1 MQIKNLNVESKVI
14 RLTLLLLCVLLSFA
28 SIAKTSTVYVSPD
41 GNDSN
46 TGSFEQPFA
55 TIRQA
60 VGFVVANRLN
70 NTEIILRE
78 GVYVQK
84 TTIVLENLPENL
96 TIKAYQNEKVYI
108 VGGQKIKGFKPVN
121 KQSPVYKRLPVRA
134 RSHIFQINLKES
146 GITGYGAISRRG
158 FGQPIK
164 PSGLM
169 LYFNGQPMTIAR
181 WPNNG
186 WVRIKSI
193 PEKLNGKGFSYLG
206 DRPDR
211 WKDATDIWMHGYW
224 KWDWSDNY
232 VKIEKIDH
240 KKKEIVVADP
250 QSGYPYTKDK
260 RYYVFNLIEEL
271 DAPGEWYLDRETGML
286 YFYPPSEINSGETY
300 VSLLEKPLVRIE
312 NCSGVILKDL
322 IFEYSN
328 GAGVEIL
335 AGKNNVV
342 RNCTLR
348 NFGTVAINIGNI
360 DAGSKIY
367 KNTLYNGNAGTMNGV
382 SGCEMYN
389 LGEGGII
396 LGGGDRKTL
405 TPGNNFV
412 ENCKI
417 SKASEWV
424 RTYRAA
430 IYMYGVG
437 NLVRH
442 NEISDLPHTAIF
454 FWGNDHTI
462 EFNNIYAVCKE
473 TADAGAIY
481 YGRDWTQRGTVIR
494 YNYIH
499 HLRGVETTG
508 TFNDV
513 MGVYLDDF
521 ASGTTVFG
529 NVFYKAG
536 RNILVGGGRDNVI
549 QNNIFIEGQ
558 PAVHI
563 DSRGIGWAKYYFD
576 KEKARILYSRFDTV
590 NARKPPYS
598 EKYPELVT
606 LLNDEPALAKN
617 NCIEQNIFCG
627 GKWRDLKN
635 NLNDSIVCFKNN
647 KVVKECD
654 FYILSGNRI
663 KINPESEIFPNGFKK
678 IPVEKIGIIND

>member
-1 MQIKNLNVESKVI
+1 MILVKLKPK
-14 RLTLLLLCVLLSFA
+14 TPFFLLLLLFILPAFYLNA
-28 SIAKTSTVYVSPD
+28 ENTTIYVSPT

-55 TIRQA
+55 TIQHA
-60 VGFVVANRLN
+60 VDFVATNQLN
-70 NTEIILRE
+70 NSTIILRAGIYE
-78 GVYVQK
+78 QK
-84 TTIVLENLPENL
+84 KTIILNNLPNNL
-96 TIKAYQNEKVYI
+96 TIKAYQNEKVHI
-108 VGGQKIKGFKPVN
+108 VGGQKIKGFKPVDE
-121 KQSPVYKRLPVRA
+121 QSPDYKRLPSET
-134 RSHIFQINLKES
+134 RSHIFQINLKKS
-146 GITGYGAISRRG
+146 GITNYGAISRRG

-164 PSGLM
+164 SSGLM

-181 WPNNG
+181 WPNNE
-186 WVRIKSI
+186 WARIKNI
-193 PEKLNGKGFSYLG
+193 PKKLNGKGFSYSG
-206 DRPDR
+206 NRPDH

-232 VKIEKIDH
+232 VKIDKINK

-250 QSGYPYTKDK
+250 QSGYPYTKNK

-271 DAPGEWYLDRETGML
+271 DAPGEWYLNHKTGIL
-286 YFYPPSEINSGETY
+286 YFYPPSDINNGEIY
-300 VSLLEKPLVRIE
+300 VSLLEKPLVRIKD
-312 NCSGVILKDL
+312 CRGVILKDL
-322 IFEYSN
+322 TFEYSN

-342 RNCTLR
+342 KNCTLR

-417 SKASEWV
+417 HKASEWV

-437 NLVRH
+437 NQVRH

-462 EFNNIYAVCKE
+462 EYNNIYAVCKE

-481 YGRDWTQRGTVIR
+481 YGRDWTQRGSIIR

-529 NVFYKAG
+529 NIFYKAG

-558 PAVHI
+558 PAVHV
-563 DSRGIGWAKYYFD
+563 DSRGIGWAKYYFN
-576 KEKARILYSRFDTV
+576 KEKDTTLFVRFNAV
-590 NARKPPYS
+590 NASNPPYS
-598 EKYPELVT
+598 KKYPELVT
-606 LLNDEPALAKN
+606 LLNDEPAIAKN

-627 GKWRDLKN
+627 GKWRNLND

-647 KVVKECD
+647 KVLKECG
-654 FYILSGNRI
+654 FYSISGNSI
-663 KINPESEIFPNGFKK
+663 IINSKSDIFTDEFKK
-678 IPVEKIGIIND
+678 IPVEEIGIKNE